1 MGMPQVSWAL
11 VIAGAAL
18 GAALVL
24 LTLALGRAWRRQRWR
39 RRLRRGRWGEEQAP
53 ALLEKL
59 GFEVLAAEERLEGV
73 VEVDGEARSFEV
85 RVDFMVRRRRRIYA
99 VEVKTG
105 ERAPDPLQRSTRR
118 QLREYAALLGVDGL
132 FLLDMEA
139 RELHDVRFPEL
150 AARVGSRRGLLWAV
164 LLAVT
169 AGLLLGFA
177 AGLLLAPLWGRVLS

>member
-1 MGMPQVSWAL
+1 MPQVFWVFAL
-11 VIAGAAL
+11 SGAVL

-24 LTLALGRAWRRQRWR
+24 LALTLGRAWRRQRWR
-39 RRLRRGRWGEEQAP
+39 RRLRRGRRGEEQAP
-53 ALLEKL
+53 ALLEEL

-73 VEVDGEARSFEV
+73 VEVDGEPRTFEV
-85 RVDFMVRRRRRIYA
+85 RVDFMVRRGRRIYA

-132 FLLDMEA
+132 YLLDMEA

-150 AARVGSRRGLLWAV
+150 ATRGGNLRAMLWALIGIV
-164 LLAVT
+164 V
-169 AGLLLGFA
+169 GLLLSIA
-177 AGLLLAPLWGRVLS
+177 WRYQ